1 MKSRLLAGTAAVLL
15 GIIGMV
21 LVFSYA
27 QGADRRALEGRN
39 PVDVLVV
46 QKAVPAGTPVE
57 ALRESVALKPM
68 PADSVP
74 ATALRDLETA
84 GGKVTGT
91 ELVVGEQ
98 LVAERLVNPSDLQTP
113 GSIPV
118 PSGLQEVSFALDPQR
133 TVGARLVAGDTV
145 GVFISFAAGPPEGNS
160 PPETTELVLHRVLVT
175 GIQRTAVPA
184 EEKTADTP
192 ALPTG
197 TIMVT
202 VAVNDAMAA
211 RIVFAAE
218 FGTIWLSRE
227 STDITQGSPEVIRK
241 NRIYR

>member
-27 QGADRRALEGRN
+27 QGADRRALEGLK
-39 PVDVLVV
+39 PVDVLVI

-74 ATALRDLETA
+74 ATALKDLESS

-91 ELVVGEQ
+91 ELVPGEQ
-98 LVAERLVNPSDLQTP
+98 LVAERLVDPAELQTP
-113 GSIPV
+113 GSVPV
-118 PSGLQEVSFALDPQR
+118 PKGLQEVSFALDPQR

-145 GVFISFAAGPPEGNS
+145 GVFISFDAGPPEGGAT
-160 PPETTELVLHRVLVT
+160 PESTQFVFHRVLIT
-175 GIQRTAVPA
+175 GIQRTAAPAA
-184 EEKTADTP
+184 EEATDAP

-202 VAVNDAMAA
+202 LAVDDATAS
-211 RIVFAAE
+211 RIVFGAE
-218 FGTIWLSRE
+218 FGTIWLSKE
-227 STDITQGSPEVIRK
+227 TADATQGAPEIIRK
-241 NRIYR
+241 NRVYK

>member
-27 QGADRRALEGRN
+27 QGADRRAMEGLQ

-57 ALRESVALKPM
+57 ALGEAVALKPM

-74 ATALRDLETA
+74 ASALKDLQTA

-91 ELVVGEQ
+91 DLVPGEQ
-98 LVAERLVNPSDLQTP
+98 LVAERLVNLAELQTP
-113 GSIPV
+113 GFIPV
-118 PSGLQEVSFALDPQR
+118 PAGLQEVSFALDPQR

-145 GVFISFAAGPPEGNS
+145 GVFISFAAGPPEGAA
-160 PPETTELVLHRVLVT
+160 PPETTEVVLHRILVT
-175 GIQRTAVPA
+175 GIQRTAAPAA
-184 EEKTADTP
+184 EETTDTP

-197 TIMVT
+197 TMMVT
-202 VAVNDAMAA
+202 VAVDDAAA
-211 RIVFAAE
+211 SRIVFAAE
-218 FGTIWLSRE
+218 FGTIWLSKE
-227 STDITQGSPEVIRK
+227 SPDLTQSAPEVIRK
-241 NRIYR
+241 NRIYK